1 MAQRLF
7 NWLAQVY
14 AVTVLNLRTLPQ
26 RRGAASAAI
35 VGVAGVV
42 TVFVAVLSIA
52 EGFRATMASTGS
64 PDTALVMRGG
74 SDAEMTSI
82 LQVDDVRAISD
93 APGISRGAAGPL
105 ASPELVLLVD
115 IPKITTGTTANVPFR
130 GVNPAAFA
138 IRDKLKIIS
147 GRRFEP
153 GRTEIIV
160 GSGAAQEFAGLQ
172 VGQVQR
178 WGKTNWTVVGLFS
191 AGGSVAESEI
201 WGDATLLQ
209 GAYTRGST
217 VQAVYAKLNSPDK
230 FDEFKNALTSD
241 PRLSVKVL
249 RETEYFAEQ
258 SRLLYNLINTLGTL
272 IAGLMGVGAVFGA
285 VNTMYSA
292 VAARSRE
299 IATLRALGFGGGPV
313 VLSVLAES
321 ILLALTGG
329 LLGGAI
335 AYFVFNGFHTATLN
349 WRTFSQVAFAFAV
362 TPALLVRGF
371 FYALLIGLVG
381 GFFPA
386 IRAARMSV
394 ATALR
399 EL

>member
-1 MAQRLF
+1 MLL

-26 RRGAASAAI
+26 RRGAALAAI

-52 EGFRATMASTGS
+52 EGFRATMEVTGS
-64 PDTALVMRGG
+64 ADTALVLRGG

-82 LQVDDVRAISD
+82 LLPDDVRNISD
-93 APGISRGAAGPL
+93 APGIARGPAGPL
-105 ASPELVLLVD
+105 ASPELVVLVD
-115 IPKITTGTTANVPFR
+115 VPKISTGTAANVPFR
-130 GVNPAAFA
+130 GVSPAAYS
-138 IRDKLKIIS
+138 IRDNLKMVS

-153 GRTEIIV
+153 GRNEIIV

-172 VGQVQR
+172 VGQVQN
-178 WGKTNWTVVGLFS
+178 WGHNQWTVVGIFS
-191 AGGSVAESEI
+191 AGGSVSESEI

-209 GAYTRGST
+209 GVYKRGST
-217 VQAVYAKLNSPDK
+217 VQSVYAKLSSPEK
-230 FDEFKNALTSD
+230 FEAFKKALTSK
-241 PRLSVKVL
+241 PHLSVKVV

-258 SRLLYNLINTLGTL
+258 SRLLYSLITTLGRL

-313 VLSVLAES
+313 VLSVLVES
-321 ILLALTGG
+321 ILLALIGG
-329 LLGGAI
+329 LAGGAI

-362 TPALLVRGF
+362 TPALLVQGF
-371 FYALLIGLVG
+371 FYALVIGLLG

-386 IRAARMSV
+386 IRAARISV